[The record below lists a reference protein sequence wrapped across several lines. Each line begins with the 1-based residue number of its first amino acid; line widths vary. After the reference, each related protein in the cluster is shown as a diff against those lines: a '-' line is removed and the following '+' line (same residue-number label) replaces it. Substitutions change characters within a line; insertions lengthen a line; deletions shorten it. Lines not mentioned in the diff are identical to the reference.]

1 MKKVTRISHEKV
13 RRSSDESV
21 RFAENQLPSSMTT
34 KPLSIRLLFSL
45 LSLFVAVSGIA
56 KEVPHIVFEGT
67 ESPNGRYAVAWGIP
81 YTMLDTSDMDKIME
95 NLDYDA
101 IRNFLVDLKSGE
113 QIATLDTTYFE
124 SKNHGGLSALWRNDS
139 GALMLVEGGK
149 WGALSAS
156 VVYIVEPEKEYDQCS
171 DVIPVTL
178 AIRRAV
184 KIELLKMHAKH
195 ADTIQNFEISMRP
208 LRWIDENKVRLE
220 ITGQVPK
227 GDDSF
232 SYEGE
237 MDVNLPGPMSVSI
250 GGNADV
256 KSPDQENASSDT
268 LITANSVGPIKLGM
282 TIAQARANAPG
293 TIFERTSDGEG
304 IAKISVQEGGEELM
318 TIYAGEEDPDSKINE
333 NAEIVFI
340 EVWSPLLK
348 TAEGIKPGMT
358 ISQAEKTIGDLRE
371 IFMSEIESREFA
383 SFTDQPSGMTFRVTH
398 DRGSAGK
405 YRGDTMTTTR
415 CTPGATILSIE
426 VSGSDIMQDGSI
438 GGIMIGATEP
448 EVLAIAEKEE
458 MGNPFKG
465 KDEMWEAFGQAVQPW
480 LFPDAGISI
489 DMISDEIGGPK
500 TVLSITAKAG
510 SKAATGKDI
519 SMGAQKA
526 DVIKAYADYRTE
538 KEEMSIFPEEDDIH
552 LVGSIYGGMIFTF
565 EKGELAKIFLGAAA
579 E

>member
-13 RRSSDESV
+13 RRSSDESL
-21 RFAENQLPSSMTT
+21 RFAENQLPSPMTT

-56 KEVPHIVFEGT
+56 K
-67 ESPNGRYAVAWGIP
+67 
-81 YTMLDTSDMDKIME
+81 
-95 NLDYDA
+95 
-101 IRNFLVDLKSGE
+101 
-113 QIATLDTTYFE
+113 
-124 SKNHGGLSALWRNDS
+124 
-139 GALMLVEGGK
+139 
-149 WGALSAS
+149 
-156 VVYIVEPEKEYDQCS
+156 
-171 DVIPVTL
+171 
-178 AIRRAV
+178 
-184 KIELLKMHAKH
+184 
-195 ADTIQNFEISMRP
+195 IS
-208 LRWIDENKVRLE
+208 L
-220 ITGQVPK
+220 
-227 GDDSF
+227 
-232 SYEGE
+232 
-237 MDVNLPGPMSVSI
+237 
-250 GGNADV
+250 
-256 KSPDQENASSDT
+256 
-268 LITANSVGPIKLGM
+268 
-282 TIAQARANAPG
+282 
-293 TIFERTSDGEG
+293 
-304 IAKISVQEGGEELM
+304 QEGGEELM
-318 TIYAGEEDPDSKINE
+318 TIYAGEEDPDSKIDE
-333 NAEIVFI
+333 NAEIIFI

-415 CTPGATILSIE
+415 YTPGATILSIE
-426 VSGSDIMQDGSI
+426 VSGSDVMQDGSI

-465 KDEMWEAFGQAVQPW
+465 KDEMREAFGQAVQPW

-500 TVLSITAKAG
+500 TVLSIAAKAG

-538 KEEMSIFPEEDDIH
+538 KEEMSIFPEEDDVH

-565 EKGELAKIFLGAAA
+565 EKGGLAKIFLGAAA